1 MTGDLTVRSAAEK
14 DVENIQTLLSVYAQ
28 EHLLL
33 GRTREDILEKLKNFR
48 VGELDGRFVGCLA
61 LRDFGDSLYEV
72 RSLAVRKE
80 FNNRGFGSKLVLG
93 AVETLRSKGIK
104 ARVFALTYRAHFFC
118 RLGFKVVDKEMFPQ
132 KIWSDCSVC
141 PKKNNC
147 DETAVLLEIL

>member
-1 MTGDLTVRSAAEK
+1 MTDELTVRSAEEK
-14 DVENIQTLLSVYAQ
+14 DVGNIQSLLGEYAQ

-48 VGELDGRFVGCLA
+48 VGEVGDRFVGCLA

-72 RSLAVRKE
+72 RSLAVRRE

-93 AVETLRSKGIK
+93 AVETLRSKGIT
-104 ARVFALTYRAHFFC
+104 ARVFALTYRAHFFS